1 MKKKLVVVFN
11 IILAVILNCNV
22 VCAEGE
28 SEGESYN
35 YATVRTKIYG
45 GSNGSARGFFD
56 ATSYVAG
63 YISYVADVVCV
74 VMLMYLGIK
83 YITAAPEGKAEV
95 KKHLLYITIAL
106 FISVFLTAIL
116 TWIKQRTST
125 SINSINVV

>member
-22 VCAEGE
+22 VCAEGK
-28 SEGESYN
+28 SYN

-45 GSNGSARGFFD
+45 GSNDSARGFFD
-56 ATSYVAG
+56 AASYVAG

-116 TWIKQRTST
+116 TWIQHRTAT
-125 SINSINVV
+125 SINNINVV